1 MGDQDDETC
10 GDRRGVLFQDTKVL
24 DYIQD
29 DVCDP
34 LNLTHDTLGCPMRAF
49 QPFKPMYTMAVR
61 LQTLRSQRS
70 QRWLSILLGILTE

>member
-10 GDRRGVLFQDTKVL
+10 SDRRGVLFQDTKVL

-34 LNLTHDTLGCPMRAF
+34 LNLTRDTLGCPMRAF
-49 QPFKPMYTMAVR
+49 QPFQMYTTAVR
-61 LQTLRSQRS
+61 LQALRSQRT
-70 QRWLSILLGILTE
+70 QRRLSTLLGILTA